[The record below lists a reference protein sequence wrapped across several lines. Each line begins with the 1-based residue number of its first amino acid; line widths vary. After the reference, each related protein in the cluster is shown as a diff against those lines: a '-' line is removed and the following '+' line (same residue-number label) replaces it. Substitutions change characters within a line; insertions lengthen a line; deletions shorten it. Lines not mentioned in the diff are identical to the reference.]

1 MIWKPKYHSVTII
14 KIMNQKLKIIKFRIE
29 AYNEKFLG
37 VRGF

>member
-1 MIWKPKYHSVTII
+1 MIWKPKYHSVTIKI
-14 KIMNQKLKIIKFRIE
+14 KNQKLKIIKFRIE